1 MNMVK
6 NDVED
11 NSEEGSEDDVEYESG
26 RDGIENSI
34 YWCFDEASEY
44 NPRSC

>member
-11 NSEEGSEDDVEYESG
+11 NSEDENEDNSEDDVEYESG

-34 YWCFDEASEY
+34 YWCFDEASE
-44 NPRSC
+44 

>member
-11 NSEEGSEDDVEYESG
+11 NSEDENEDNSEDDVEYESG
-26 RDGIENSI
+26 RDDIENSI
-34 YWCFDEASEY
+34 YWCFDEASE
-44 NPRSC
+44 